1 MLCSCILP
9 FLPLSLCC
17 DLSGWET
24 TKVSIASSL
33 APTLNSKHLKTN
45 SECIKNCYPN
55 HLLHSL
61 RPQNSKLLIII
72 YKWDTQ
78 CDASCSILKFRLI
91 VGVFFGFFYDAT
103 TIFPTHFSFLYL
115 TGNGDIPSFFWGVQ
129 LEAVGCCTRMN
140 FCYSE
145 QITEVWLY
153 MQSAVNE
160 WMIEWMNYILCLLS
174 SILYYDLASKSVVE
188 CIFITYSFCCVKWFY
203 HVFPIKAGVGKIL
216 ETSKGS

>member
-1 MLCSCILP
+1 MRYSVWCLMQYFKIQ
-9 FLPLSLCC
+9 
-17 DLSGWET
+17 
-24 TKVSIASSL
+24 A
-33 APTLNSKHLKTN
+33 
-45 SECIKNCYPN
+45 
-55 HLLHSL
+55 HS
-61 RPQNSKLLIII
+61 
-72 YKWDTQ
+72 W
-78 CDASCSILKFRLI
+78 
-91 VGVFFGFFYDAT
+91 VFFCFFLWCD
-103 TIFPTHFSFLYL
+103 HHLSNSFFLFILDRKWRY
-115 TGNGDIPSFFWGVQ
+115 SFIFWGVQ